1 MSLQRL
7 GLGTKLA
14 YGVGLAAEGVK
25 NNAFN
30 VFLLFYYQQLV
41 GLDPALC
48 GFALFV
54 SLCADA
60 VLDPVI
66 GAWSD
71 GIRSKL
77 GRRHPFMYASILPLA
92 LAYLAVF
99 MPPQG
104 MGTLGKFLWLL
115 VFSVATRVAMAFFV
129 IPHSSL
135 VPELSPDSG
144 ERASLTSLR
153 VVFAW
158 IFGLVNALAAYTV
171 FLKSTPQQPVGL
183 LNAKGYVSYAV
194 FGAVVMFLA
203 MLISALG
210 TQRAASERASLGSE
224 VHMSLRDVP
233 RAMKQALETQSYRA
247 VVVAGLF
254 LFVGFGMAENL
265 NNYMNTFFW
274 GFSSEQIGK
283 FIVVI
288 FFASLTVLGLARFL
302 LTRFGSRKVGMGC
315 AVIMG
320 TVGPS
325 AIGMRLLGLM
335 PEMGDPKL
343 FSALCVVA
351 FIQYSGVILSMTVI
365 GKMIADVT
373 DEHELNT
380 GARQEGLL
388 FSANMF
394 LSKAASGLGTLV
406 SGVLI
411 KLAQFP
417 DNANAASVDPHTVTN
432 LGVGAGLASVGFG
445 VVTYVFYS
453 RFQLSQERHAEIVR
467 ELAQRRGAQLPTQD
481 RASGEKPVAGYAPA
495 IGEASARQKI
505 M

>member
-7 GLGTKLA
+7 GLGVKLA

-48 GFALFV
+48 GLALFV

-60 VLDPVI
+60 VLDPII

-92 LAYLAVF
+92 FAYLAVF

-104 MGTLGKFLWLL
+104 LGTAGKFLWLL

-171 FLKSTPQQPVGL
+171 FLKSTPEQPMGL
-183 LNAKGYVSYAV
+183 LNAQGYGRYAV
-194 FGAVVMFLA
+194 FGAVVMVVA
-203 MLISALG
+203 MAISALG
-210 TQRAASERASLGSE
+210 TQRAAQERISVGSE
-224 VHMSLRDVP
+224 VHMSLREVP
-233 RAMKQALETQSYRA
+233 RAMRKALETKSYRA
-247 VVVAGLF
+247 VVSAGLF

-274 GFSSEQIGK
+274 GFTSEQIGK

-288 FFASLTVLGLARFL
+288 FFASLTVLGLARYL

-315 AVIMG
+315 ALIMG
-320 TVGPS
+320 TVAPS
-325 AIGMRLLGLM
+325 AIGLRLAGLM

-351 FIQYSGVILSMTVI
+351 FIQYAGVILSMTVI
-365 GKMIADVT
+365 GKMIADVS
-373 DEHELNT
+373 DEHELLT

-394 LSKAASGLGTLV
+394 LTKAASGLGTLV

-417 DNANAASVDPHTVTN
+417 ENASVGHVDPNTVTN
-432 LGVGAGLASVGFG
+432 LGMGTALASIAFG
-445 VVTYVFYS
+445 IVTYVLYS
-453 RFQLSQERHAEIVR
+453 RFQLSQERHSEIVR
-467 ELAQRRGAQLPTQD
+467 ELARRRGAGL
-481 RASGEKPVAGYAPA
+481 RADGPPSGEEQVAAYAQ
-495 IGEASARQKI
+495 G
-505 M
+505 